1 MNYKDLAEK
10 ILHLVGGEENIISL
24 VHCATRLRF
33 TLKDESKA
41 QTDKIKELKGVM
53 GAVTNAGQYQ
63 IIIGNDVPHVFKAI
77 MSMTKLEGANNQ
89 SAQKDERNVA
99 AKVIDTVTGIF
110 TPILPAITAAGM
122 IKAVLA
128 LLIATKVLS
137 NTSQTY
143 QVLNFMADAGF
154 YFLPILLANSAAK
167 RFKVNSYLAMM
178 MGGILLHPNFSAMI
192 TSAKEAGTGIA
203 VFGLNIPLASYGSSV
218 LPIILAIWFM
228 SYVEP
233 IADKVSPNAVKFFT
247 KPLITALVV
256 GIATLTLIGPI
267 GYILSDKVAQGIY
280 ALENYASW
288 LVPTVLGALSPILV
302 MTGTHYGLVPI
313 GINNIMTM
321 GYDTLI
327 GPAMMASNVAQGA
340 AALAISIKTKNQDF
354 KQLSSTSGITALCG
368 ITEPA
373 LYGVNLKT
381 KVGLYA
387 SMIGGGLGGLFF
399 GIFSVRRFA
408 TGSPGLLTLPVYIGG
423 ESMANFLY
431 ACIGVAISIVG
442 AFIVALILYKDTK
455 EESQNKK
462 TNIVKIES
470 KVKKETK
477 AQAKTQ
483 TKTQTKTQAKTQTK
497 TQDSKTVVYS
507 PLKGEAVALKQVND
521 PTFGEGMMGEGIA
534 IIPSEG
540 KLVSPVNGTVT
551 MVFETKHA
559 VAITS
564 EDGVEVLM
572 HIGLDTV
579 RLGGKYFTAHVQS
592 GDQVKV
598 GMPLVDFNLEAIK
611 KEGYDCI
618 TPVIV
623 TNTDKYSK
631 VIGISD
637 QAVTTGAQIIKI
649 V

>member
-10 ILHLVGGEENIISL
+10 ILHLVGGEENITSL

-33 TLKDESKA
+33 TLKDESKV
-41 QTDKIKELKGVM
+41 QTDKIKKLKGIM

-77 MSMTKLEGANNQ
+77 MSMTKLEGADNQ
-89 SAQKDERNVA
+89 SNKSAKKDERNVV

-137 NTSQTY
+137 NSSQTY

-178 MGGILLHPNFSAMI
+178 IGGILLHPNFSAMI
-192 TSAKEAGTGIA
+192 SVAKEAGTGIA
-203 VFGLNIPLASYGSSV
+203 VFGLNVPLASYGSSV

-233 IADKVSPNAVKFFT
+233 IADKISPNAVKFFT

-256 GIATLTLIGPI
+256 GIATLTLIGPL

-340 AALAISIKTKNQDF
+340 AALAISIKTKDQDF
-354 KQLSSTSGITALCG
+354 KQLSSTSGITAVCG

-399 GIFSVRRFA
+399 GIFAVRRFA

-423 ESMANFLY
+423 ESMANFFY
-431 ACIGVAISIVG
+431 ACIGVAISIVV
-442 AFIVALILYKDTK
+442 AFIVALILYKDSNDVKDAK
-455 EESQNKK
+455 EETQKEA
-462 TNIVKIES
+462 TNIVKE
-470 KVKKETK
+470 KEP
-477 AQAKTQ
+477 AKEQ
-483 TKTQTKTQAKTQTK
+483 TKV
-497 TQDSKTVVYS
+497 QDSQVVVYS
-507 PLKGEAVALKQVND
+507 PLKGKAVALQQVND
-521 PTFGEGMMGEGIA
+521 PTFGEGMMGDGMA

-540 KLVSPVNGTVT
+540 KLVSPVNGTVN

-559 VAITS
+559 IAITS
-564 EDGVEVLM
+564 EEGVELLM

-592 GDQVKV
+592 GDKIKV
-598 GMPLVDFNLEAIK
+598 GMPLVDFDVEAIK

-623 TNTDKYSK
+623 TNTTQYSE

-637 QAVTTGAQIIKI
+637 QAVTTGDQVIKI
-649 V
+649 VK